1 MQMQIFLDMWLQT
14 YIAPNRAPKTVDA
27 YRYALAHLSPGIQAA
42 DLSAIGPI
50 DLQREINT
58 LAAVYS
64 RQAQLMF
71 QALRSALARAE
82 RLEMISRS
90 PMDRVDPPRHET
102 AEIRP
107 LTPPEAAAYYR
118 EAMQTPDGL
127 ILACMLVLG
136 LRRNEARAL
145 RYGDM
150 DADGVLHIR
159 HQRTKNGL
167 SPLKSRASRR
177 DLVVPAP
184 LRWIFDGP
192 PGEYLADISESGL
205 RRRHLRIM
213 ARIGAQGVTLH
224 GLRHT
229 SATIAAAAGIS
240 VATIQHQLGH
250 RHVSTTADFYIH
262 PDFSA
267 LARCSDVVYNHIS
280 PQPGARLEI
289 V

>member
-1 MQMQIFLDMWLQT
+1 MQMQIFLDMWLKT

-27 YRYALAHLSPGIQAA
+27 YRYALAHLSSGILAA
-42 DLSAIGPI
+42 DLTAIGPI

-58 LAAVYS
+58 LAAVYG

-82 RLEMISRS
+82 RLELISRS

-102 AEIRP
+102 AEIKP
-107 LTPPEAAAYYR
+107 LTPSEAAAYYR
-118 EAMQTPDGL
+118 EAMQTTDGL

-150 DADGVLHIR
+150 DADGILHIR

-192 PGEYLADISESGL
+192 TGEYLANISESGL

-267 LARCSDVVYNHIS
+267 LARCTDVVYNHIS
-280 PQPGARLEI
+280 PQSGARLEI